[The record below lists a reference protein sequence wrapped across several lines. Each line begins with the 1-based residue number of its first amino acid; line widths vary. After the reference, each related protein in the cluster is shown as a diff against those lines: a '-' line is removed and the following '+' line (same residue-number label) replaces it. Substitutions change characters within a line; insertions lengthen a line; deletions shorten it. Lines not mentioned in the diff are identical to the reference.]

1 MSMTA
6 YSRVSNDSD
15 LGTVTWEL
23 KSVNNRYLDANLRMP
38 EDFRVLDGPL
48 RERLSKRVRRG
59 KVDCTLRIES
69 AQRAAGAIE
78 LNMELVEQVVKAC
91 RKIDGVLEHAERL
104 SSLDVLRW
112 PGVMESNALDPSEAS
127 AAILAAFDAALD
139 EFVASRKRE
148 GERLAELI
156 EQRLASIETIV
167 SDVRTVLPEVIAA
180 GRERLENRLADIRD
194 QLDPA
199 RIEAEIVLFSQKVD
213 VAEEVDRLDAH
224 VSEVRRVLTLKEPIG
239 RRLDF
244 LMQELNREAN
254 TLGSKSV
261 DTRTTGGSVELKVLI
276 EQMREQ
282 IQNLE

>member
-1 MSMTA
+1 MTA
-6 YSRVSNDSD
+6 YSRVSSDSD

-23 KSVNNRYLDANLRMP
+23 KSVNNRYLDASLRMP
-38 EDFRVLDGPL
+38 EDFRFLDGPL
-48 RERLSKRVRRG
+48 RERLGKRVRRG
-59 KVDCTLRIES
+59 KLDGTLRIES
-69 AQRAAGAIE
+69 TQRAAGAIE
-78 LNMELVEQVVKAC
+78 LNLELVEQIAKAC
-91 RKIDGVLEHAERL
+91 RQIDGVSYDAGRV
-104 SSLDVLRW
+104 SPLDILRW
-112 PGVMESNALDPSEAS
+112 PGVMESNAPEPGEAS
-127 AAILAAFDAALD
+127 AAILAAFDTALD
-139 EFVASRKRE
+139 EFVDSRKRE

-167 SDVRTVLPEVIAA
+167 AGVREVLPDVIAA
-180 GRERLENRLADIRD
+180 GRERLENKLADIRD
-194 QLDPA
+194 QLDSS

-261 DTRTTGGSVELKVLI
+261 DTRTTGASVELKVLI

>member
-1 MSMTA
+1 MTA
-6 YSRVSNDSD
+6 YSRVSSDND

-23 KSVNNRYLDANLRMP
+23 KSVNNRYLDASLRMP
-38 EDFRVLDGPL
+38 EDFRFLDGPL
-48 RERLSKRVRRG
+48 RERLGKRVRRG
-59 KVDCTLRIES
+59 KVDGTLRIES
-69 AQRAAGAIE
+69 TQRAAGAIE
-78 LNMELVEQVVKAC
+78 LNLELVEQIAKAC
-91 RKIDGVLEHAERL
+91 RQIDGVLYDAGRV
-104 SSLDVLRW
+104 SPLDILRW
-112 PGVMESNALDPSEAS
+112 PGVMESNTPEPGEAS
-127 AAILAAFDAALD
+127 AAILAAFDTALD
-139 EFVASRKRE
+139 EFVDSRKRE

-167 SDVRTVLPEVIAA
+167 AGVREVLPDVIAA
-180 GRERLENRLADIRD
+180 GRERLENKLADIRD
-194 QLDPA
+194 QLDSS
-199 RIEAEIVLFSQKVD
+199 RIEAEIVLSSQKVD

-261 DTRTTGGSVELKVLI
+261 DTRTTGASVELKVLI

>member
-1 MSMTA
+1 MTA
-6 YSRVSNDSD
+6 YSRVSSDND

-23 KSVNNRYLDANLRMP
+23 KSVNNRYLDASLRMP
-38 EDFRVLDGPL
+38 EDFRFLDGPL
-48 RERLSKRVRRG
+48 RERLGKRVRRG
-59 KVDCTLRIES
+59 KVDGTLRIES
-69 AQRAAGAIE
+69 TQRAAGAIE
-78 LNMELVEQVVKAC
+78 LNLELVEQIAKAC
-91 RKIDGVLEHAERL
+91 RQIDGVLYDAGRV
-104 SSLDVLRW
+104 SPLDILRW
-112 PGVMESNALDPSEAS
+112 PGVMESNAPEPGEAS
-127 AAILAAFDAALD
+127 AAILAAFDTALD
-139 EFVASRKRE
+139 EFVDSRKRE

-167 SDVRTVLPEVIAA
+167 AGVREVLPDVIAA
-180 GRERLENRLADIRD
+180 GRERLENKLADIRD
-194 QLDPA
+194 QLDSS

-261 DTRTTGGSVELKVLI
+261 DTRTTGASVELKVLI

>member
-1 MSMTA
+1 MTA
-6 YSRVSNDSD
+6 YSRVSSDND

-23 KSVNNRYLDANLRMP
+23 KSVNNRYLDASLRMP
-38 EDFRVLDGPL
+38 EDFRFLDGPL
-48 RERLSKRVRRG
+48 RERLGKRVRRG
-59 KVDCTLRIES
+59 KVDGTLRIES
-69 AQRAAGAIE
+69 TQRAAGAIE
-78 LNMELVEQVVKAC
+78 LNLELVEQIAKAC
-91 RKIDGVLEHAERL
+91 RQIDGVLYDAGRV
-104 SSLDVLRW
+104 SPLDILRW
-112 PGVMESNALDPSEAS
+112 PGVMESNAPEPGEAS
-127 AAILAAFDAALD
+127 AAILAAFDTALD
-139 EFVASRKRE
+139 EFVDSRKRE

-167 SDVRTVLPEVIAA
+167 AGVREVLPDVIAA
-180 GRERLENRLADIRD
+180 GRERLENKLADIRD
-194 QLDPA
+194 QLDSS
-199 RIEAEIVLFSQKVD
+199 RIEAEIVLSSQKVD

-261 DTRTTGGSVELKVLI
+261 DTRTTGASVELKVLI

>member
-1 MSMTA
+1 MTA
-6 YSRVSNDSD
+6 YSRVSSDND

-23 KSVNNRYLDANLRMP
+23 KSVNNRYLDASLRMP
-38 EDFRVLDGPL
+38 EDFRFLDGPL
-48 RERLSKRVRRG
+48 RERLGKRVRRG
-59 KVDCTLRIES
+59 KVDGTLRVENT
-69 AQRAAGAIE
+69 QHAAGAIE
-78 LNMELVEQVVKAC
+78 LNLELVDQIAKAC
-91 RKIDGVLEHAERL
+91 LKIDGVLYDAGKV
-104 SSLDVLRW
+104 SSLDILRW
-112 PGVMESNALDPSEAS
+112 PGVMESNTPEPGEAS
-127 AAILAAFDAALD
+127 AAILAAFDTALD
-139 EFVASRKRE
+139 EFVDSRKRE

-167 SDVRTVLPEVIAA
+167 AGVREVLPDVIAA
-180 GRERLENRLADIRD
+180 GRERLENKLADIRD
-194 QLDPA
+194 QLDSS
-199 RIEAEIVLFSQKVD
+199 RIEAEIVLSSQKVD

-261 DTRTTGGSVELKVLI
+261 DTRTTGASVELKVLI

>member
-1 MSMTA
+1 MTA
-6 YSRVSNDSD
+6 YSRVSSDND

-23 KSVNNRYLDANLRMP
+23 KSVNNRYLDASLRMP
-38 EDFRVLDGPL
+38 EDFRFLDGPL
-48 RERLSKRVRRG
+48 RERLGKRVRRG
-59 KVDCTLRIES
+59 KLDGTLRIES
-69 AQRAAGAIE
+69 TQRAAGAIE
-78 LNMELVEQVVKAC
+78 LNLELVEQIAKAC
-91 RKIDGVLEHAERL
+91 RQIDGVLYDAGRV
-104 SSLDVLRW
+104 SPLDILRW
-112 PGVMESNALDPSEAS
+112 PGVMESNAPEPGEAS
-127 AAILAAFDAALD
+127 AAILAAFDTALD
-139 EFVASRKRE
+139 EFVDSRKRE

-167 SDVRTVLPEVIAA
+167 AGVREVLPDVIAA
-180 GRERLENRLADIRD
+180 GRERLENKLADIRD
-194 QLDPA
+194 QLDSS
-199 RIEAEIVLFSQKVD
+199 RVEAEIVLFSQKVD

-261 DTRTTGGSVELKVLI
+261 DTRTTGASVELKVLI

>member
-1 MSMTA
+1 
-6 YSRVSNDSD
+6 
-15 LGTVTWEL
+15 
-23 KSVNNRYLDANLRMP
+23 
-38 EDFRVLDGPL
+38 
-48 RERLSKRVRRG
+48 
-59 KVDCTLRIES
+59 
-69 AQRAAGAIE
+69 
-78 LNMELVEQVVKAC
+78 
-91 RKIDGVLEHAERL
+91 
-104 SSLDVLRW
+104 
-112 PGVMESNALDPSEAS
+112 MESNAPEPGEAS
-127 AAILAAFDAALD
+127 AAILAAFDTALD
-139 EFVASRKRE
+139 EFVDSRKRE

-167 SDVRTVLPEVIAA
+167 AGVREVLPDVIAA

>member
-1 MSMTA
+1 MTA
-6 YSRVSNDSD
+6 YSRVSSDND

-23 KSVNNRYLDANLRMP
+23 KSVNNRYLDASLRMP
-38 EDFRVLDGPL
+38 EDFRFLDGPL
-48 RERLSKRVRRG
+48 RERLGKRVRRG
-59 KVDCTLRIES
+59 KVDGTLRIES
-69 AQRAAGAIE
+69 TQRAAGAIE
-78 LNMELVEQVVKAC
+78 LNLELVEQIAKAC
-91 RKIDGVLEHAERL
+91 RQIDGVLYDAGRV
-104 SSLDVLRW
+104 SPLDILRW
-112 PGVMESNALDPSEAS
+112 PGVMESNAPEPGEAS
-127 AAILAAFDAALD
+127 AAILAAFDTALD
-139 EFVASRKRE
+139 EFVDSRKRE

-167 SDVRTVLPEVIAA
+167 AGVREVLPDVIAA
-180 GRERLENRLADIRD
+180 GRERLENKLADIRD
-194 QLDPA
+194 QLDSS
-199 RIEAEIVLFSQKVD
+199 RVEAEIVLFSQKVD

-261 DTRTTGGSVELKVLI
+261 DTRTTGASVELKVLI

>member
-1 MSMTA
+1 MTA
-6 YSRVSNDSD
+6 YSRVSSDND

-23 KSVNNRYLDANLRMP
+23 KSVNNRYLDASLRMP
-38 EDFRVLDGPL
+38 EDFRFLDGPL
-48 RERLSKRVRRG
+48 RERLGKRVRRG
-59 KVDCTLRIES
+59 KVDGTLRIENT
-69 AQRAAGAIE
+69 QRAAGAIE
-78 LNMELVEQVVKAC
+78 LNLEVVEQIAKAC
-91 RKIDGVLEHAERL
+91 RQIDGVLYDAGRV
-104 SSLDVLRW
+104 SPLDILRW
-112 PGVMESNALDPSEAS
+112 PGVMESNAPKPGEAS
-127 AAILAAFDAALD
+127 AAILAAFDTALD
-139 EFVASRKRE
+139 EFVDSRKRE

-167 SDVRTVLPEVIAA
+167 AGVREVLPDVIAA
-180 GRERLENRLADIRD
+180 GRERLENKLADIRD
-194 QLDPA
+194 QLDSS

-261 DTRTTGGSVELKVLI
+261 DTRTTGASVELKVLI

>member
-1 MSMTA
+1 MTA
-6 YSRVSNDSD
+6 YSRVSSDND

-23 KSVNNRYLDANLRMP
+23 KSVNNRYLDASLRMP
-38 EDFRVLDGPL
+38 EDFRFLDGPL
-48 RERLSKRVRRG
+48 RERLGKRVRRG
-59 KVDCTLRIES
+59 KVDGTLRIES
-69 AQRAAGAIE
+69 TQRAAGAIE
-78 LNMELVEQVVKAC
+78 LNLELVEQIAKAC
-91 RKIDGVLEHAERL
+91 RQIDGVLYDAGRV
-104 SSLDVLRW
+104 SPLDILRW
-112 PGVMESNALDPSEAS
+112 PGVMESNAPEPSEAS
-127 AAILAAFDAALD
+127 AAILAAFDTALD
-139 EFVASRKRE
+139 EFVDSRKRE

-167 SDVRTVLPEVIAA
+167 AGVREVLPDVIAA
-180 GRERLENRLADIRD
+180 GRERLENKLADIRD
-194 QLDPA
+194 QLDSS

-261 DTRTTGGSVELKVLI
+261 DTRTTGASVELKVLI

>member
-1 MSMTA
+1 MTA
-6 YSRVSNDSD
+6 YSRVSSDND

-23 KSVNNRYLDANLRMP
+23 KSVNNRYLDASLRMP
-38 EDFRVLDGPL
+38 EDFRFLDGPL
-48 RERLSKRVRRG
+48 RERLGKRVRRG
-59 KVDCTLRIES
+59 KLDGTLRIES
-69 AQRAAGAIE
+69 TQRAAGAIE
-78 LNMELVEQVVKAC
+78 LNLELVEQIAKAC
-91 RKIDGVLEHAERL
+91 RQIDGVLYDAGRV
-104 SSLDVLRW
+104 SPLDILRW
-112 PGVMESNALDPSEAS
+112 PGVMESNAPEPGEAS
-127 AAILAAFDAALD
+127 AAILAAFDTALD
-139 EFVASRKRE
+139 EFVDSRKRE

-167 SDVRTVLPEVIAA
+167 AGVREVLPDVIAA
-180 GRERLENRLADIRD
+180 GRERLENKLADIRD
-194 QLDPA
+194 QLDSS

-261 DTRTTGGSVELKVLI
+261 DTRTTGASVELKVLI

>member
-1 MSMTA
+1 MTA
-6 YSRVSNDSD
+6 YSRVSSDND

-23 KSVNNRYLDANLRMP
+23 KSVNNRYLDASLRMP
-38 EDFRVLDGPL
+38 EDFRFLDGPL
-48 RERLSKRVRRG
+48 RERLGKRVRRG
-59 KVDCTLRIES
+59 KVDGTLRIES
-69 AQRAAGAIE
+69 TQRAAGAIE
-78 LNMELVEQVVKAC
+78 LNLELVEQIAKAC
-91 RKIDGVLEHAERL
+91 RQIGGVLYDAGRV
-104 SSLDVLRW
+104 SPLDILRW
-112 PGVMESNALDPSEAS
+112 PGVMESNAPEPGEAS
-127 AAILAAFDAALD
+127 AAILAAFDTALD
-139 EFVASRKRE
+139 EFVDSRKRE

-167 SDVRTVLPEVIAA
+167 AGVREVLPDVIAA
-180 GRERLENRLADIRD
+180 GRERLENKLADIRD
-194 QLDPA
+194 QLDSS

-261 DTRTTGGSVELKVLI
+261 DTRTTGASVELKVLI

>member
-1 MSMTA
+1 MTA
-6 YSRVSNDSD
+6 YSRVSSDND

-23 KSVNNRYLDANLRMP
+23 KSVNNRYLDASLRMP
-38 EDFRVLDGPL
+38 EDFRFLDGPL

-59 KVDCTLRIES
+59 KVDGTLRIES
-69 AQRAAGAIE
+69 TQRAAGAIE
-78 LNMELVEQVVKAC
+78 LNLELVEQIAKAC
-91 RKIDGVLEHAERL
+91 RQIGGVLYDAGRV
-104 SSLDVLRW
+104 SPLDILRW
-112 PGVMESNALDPSEAS
+112 PGVMESNAPEPGEAS
-127 AAILAAFDAALD
+127 AAILAAFDTALD
-139 EFVASRKRE
+139 EFVDSRKRE

-167 SDVRTVLPEVIAA
+167 AGVREVLPDVIAA
-180 GRERLENRLADIRD
+180 GRERLENKLADIRD
-194 QLDPA
+194 QLDSS

-261 DTRTTGGSVELKVLI
+261 DTRTTGASVELKVLI

>member
-1 MSMTA
+1 MTA
-6 YSRVSNDSD
+6 YSRVSSDND

-23 KSVNNRYLDANLRMP
+23 KSVNNRYLDASLRIP
-38 EDFRVLDGPL
+38 EEFRFLDGPL
-48 RERLSKRVRRG
+48 RERLGKRVRRG
-59 KVDCTLRIES
+59 KVDGTLRIES
-69 AQRAAGAIE
+69 TQRAAGAIE
-78 LNMELVEQVVKAC
+78 LNLELVEQIAKAC
-91 RKIDGVLEHAERL
+91 RQIDGVLYDAGRV
-104 SSLDVLRW
+104 SPLDILRW
-112 PGVMESNALDPSEAS
+112 PGVMESNAPEPGEAS
-127 AAILAAFDAALD
+127 AAILAAFDTALD
-139 EFVASRKRE
+139 EFVDSRKRE

-167 SDVRTVLPEVIAA
+167 AGVREVLPDVIAA
-180 GRERLENRLADIRD
+180 GRERLENKLADIRD
-194 QLDPA
+194 QLDSS
-199 RIEAEIVLFSQKVD
+199 RVEAEIVLFSQKVD

-261 DTRTTGGSVELKVLI
+261 DTRTTGASVELKVLI

>member
-1 MSMTA
+1 MTA
-6 YSRVSNDSD
+6 YSRVSSDSD
-15 LGTVTWEL
+15 LGIVTWEL
-23 KSVNNRYLDANLRMP
+23 KSVNNRYLDASLRMP
-38 EDFRVLDGPL
+38 EDFRFLDGPL
-48 RERLSKRVRRG
+48 RERLGKRVRRG
-59 KVDCTLRIES
+59 KVDGTLRVENT
-69 AQRAAGAIE
+69 QRAAGAIE
-78 LNMELVEQVVKAC
+78 LNLELVDQIAKAC
-91 RKIDGVLEHAERL
+91 LKIDGVLYDAGRV
-104 SSLDVLRW
+104 SSLDILRW
-112 PGVMESNALDPSEAS
+112 PGVMESNTPEPGEAS
-127 AAILAAFDAALD
+127 AAILAGFDTALD

-167 SDVRTVLPEVIAA
+167 AGVREILPDVIAA
-180 GRERLENRLADIRD
+180 GRERLENKLADIRE
-194 QLDPA
+194 QLDSS
-199 RIEAEIVLFSQKVD
+199 RIEAEIVLFSQKID

-261 DTRTTGGSVELKVLI
+261 DTRTTGASVELKVLI